1 MIKFKPLLAIVALL
15 SCGILVAD
23 HMKPKTIDKRTAP
36 VGKVKV
42 DKAAPA
48 AASTAAPAAA
58 PGTRTGKAIV
68 ETYCIACHGTNM
80 PNAPQ
85 IGDKAGWAVKLEP
98 GMDATL
104 AIAKSGKNVMPPMGT
119 CADCTDEELI
129 KAIEFMANFEK

>member
-1 MIKFKPLLAIVALL
+1 MIKIKPLLATGALL
-15 SCGILVAD
+15 SCGVLFAH
-23 HMKPKTIDKRTAP
+23 HMDPKTIDKRTAP

-42 DKAAPA
+42 VKAAPVVA
-48 AASTAAPAAA
+48 QSEPAAA
-58 PGTRTGKAIV
+58 PGARTGKAIV

-85 IGDKAGWAVKLEP
+85 LGDKAGWAVKLEP